1 MNRGVD
7 FMQGRYHAAQMF
19 EGSILDARGALVIV
33 SNIELTAPSH
43 PPQYAAG
50 MLDHAAR
57 VKQALSGQGVHV

>member
-1 MNRGVD
+1 MSDRD
-7 FMQGRYHAAQMF
+7 EMKELF

-43 PPQYAAG
+43 PPQYAQG

-57 VKQALSGQGVHV
+57 VKRALQEVKEI